1 MMPTNDDDDKW
12 GEFVCLWGQAGE
24 KERKSEGRM
33 ATTQHQLVGKNTDN
47 LARHANKLQTSEL
60 CFLILNCIL

>member
-1 MMPTNDDDDKW
+1 MTPTTSTTIN
-12 GEFVCLWGQAGE
+12 GGNLYVCGGQAGV
-24 KERKSEGRM
+24 KERRVKEEWR
-33 ATTQHQLVGKNTDN
+33 QHRQLDGQNTDN